1 MTIRADNRLLDGAPM
16 QPLGCRRCGAEV
28 EVRKASW
35 HQTSVQWSSQA
46 LRACLERRA
55 AHSGDG
61 DGDRP
66 GHALFQGCT
75 ALRESIVRAAL
86 DGAIAVPE
94 E

>member
-1 MTIRADNRLLDGAPM
+1 MTIRADDRLLDGAPM
-16 QPLGCRRCGAEV
+16 QPLCCHRCGAGV

-35 HQTSVQWSSQA
+35 QQTSVQWSSQA
-46 LRACLERRA
+46 LRTCLERRA
-55 AHSGDG
+55 ALSG

-66 GHALFQGCT
+66 NHGLFRGCT

-94 E
+94 D